1 MNKRGVTFFFV
12 RLLLL
17 FALVSLTAC
26 LDLVHKFFQVG
37 EGDPLIF
44 EPVEVIS
51 DALRYDGYYYT
62 EYIAGGKHRFEVK
75 FLYKNGLFI
84 VEEGLSSLDLDDLD
98 QEIAKLKFGE
108 GENPFWIWGIYRVIN
123 NTTIEFQRWYPAARR
138 DHLYIFQGNIE
149 SDTSFVLTNSVFV
162 REFNHEEEDAKYFFR
177 ATDFKPD
184 SIDINSPLIQRERP
198 E

>member
-1 MNKRGVTFFFV
+1 MRGVTNYLA
-12 RLLLL
+12 RLLV
-17 FALVSLTAC
+17 FITVVSHTAC
-26 LDLVHKFFQVG
+26 FDLAQDFFQVG

-44 EPVEVIS
+44 EPVEVTS
-51 DALRYDGYYYT
+51 NTLRYDGYYYT

-75 FLYKNGLFI
+75 FLYRNGVFI
-84 VEEGLSSLDLDDLD
+84 VEEGLSSVDLDHLD

-123 NTTIEFQRWYPAARR
+123 GTTIEFQRWYPAARR

-162 REFNHEEEDAKYFFR
+162 REFKHKEKDAKYFFR